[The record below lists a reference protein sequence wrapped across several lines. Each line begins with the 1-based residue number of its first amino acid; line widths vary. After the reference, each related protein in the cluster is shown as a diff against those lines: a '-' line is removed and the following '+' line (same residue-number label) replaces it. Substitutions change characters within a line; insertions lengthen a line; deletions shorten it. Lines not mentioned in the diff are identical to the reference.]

1 MIIAS
6 FPKGSFPENSWP
18 VGTWPVAPAVVDI
31 QYTEVMEFA
40 VCIATSAEFDVIMP
54 NDEFVNVTGAGV
66 EVNSAGTA
74 AVNGI
79 YAVYG
84 TRDGKVRYRMA
95 SAASVSGY
103 FYIVWIEDYLSW
115 IISRRGEDA
124 TSDIIIAS
132 GSYYISTDAVTTP
145 DLCTNWTQG
154 SYGLLPVPTDIIST
168 IPTLTEVATFTVE
181 MPMIIDFELY
191 EELST

>member
-40 VCIATSAEFDVIMP
+40 VCIATSAGFSVVLP
-54 NDEFVNVTGAGV
+54 NDEIVSVASTSMVVSGAGTSV
-66 EVNSAGTA
+66 
-74 AVNGI
+74 VNGT

-84 TRDGKVRYRMA
+84 VRDGKTRYRMA
-95 SAASVSGY
+95 SAGSPSEY
-103 FYIVWIEDYLSW
+103 FYIVWIQDYEVW
-115 IISRRGEDA
+115 TISKKGEDGTDGFIVISA
-124 TSDIIIAS
+124 
-132 GSYYISTDAVTTP
+132 SYYFSSDNGVTP
-145 DLCTNWTQG
+145 NLCVTWAQG
-154 SYGLLPVPTDIIST
+154 SYGPLPTPTITNI

-191 EELST
+191 EELSA